1 MDWRAVPRLTASEV
15 KSRLDAGEPIQIV
28 DVRRA
33 TARRT
38 GYIVGDLSY
47 PMSRRAEAAPLPRD
61 RALVLY

>member
-15 KSRLDAGEPIQIV
+15 QARVDAGEALTIV

-47 PMSRRAEAAPLPRD
+47 PMSRRAEQVPLPRD
-61 RALVLY
+61 RTLVLY